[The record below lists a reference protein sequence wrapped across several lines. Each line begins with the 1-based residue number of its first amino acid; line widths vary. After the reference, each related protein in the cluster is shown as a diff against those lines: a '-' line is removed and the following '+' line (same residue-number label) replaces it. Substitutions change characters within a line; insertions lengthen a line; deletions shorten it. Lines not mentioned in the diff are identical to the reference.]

1 MIKLFEMGDNNM
13 VTLNK
18 EWISLIPEFRRLL
31 ARDKGGPG
39 DGSGKYK
46 KQAQREFTYIFL
58 MYDFRSP
65 FENYP
70 DREREQEALRASE
83 LTKGKIESD
92 GDIWAAIR
100 MYEKLME
107 KVSPTLSSWRK
118 MKTTV
123 QTLEDYLENVDM
135 TERTDTGGK
144 VHSIKEIQD
153 GIKGMPSTH
162 KSLIEMEEQ
171 VKKEMMDDS
180 GLRGGA
186 TKGGD
191 EDPDEDNLN

>member
-1 MIKLFEMGDNNM
+1 MIKLFEIGDNNM

-18 EWISLIPEFRRLL
+18 EWIGLIPEFRRLL
-31 ARDKGGPG
+31 ARDKGGPQ
-39 DGSGKYK
+39 DGSGRYK
-46 KQAQREFTYIFL
+46 KQAMREFTYIFL

-65 FENYP
+65 LENFS
-70 DREREQEALRASE
+70 DIEREKEALRMSE
-83 LTKGKIESD
+83 LTKGKVESD
-92 GDIWAAIR
+92 GDIWDAIR
-100 MYEKLME
+100 MYKKLLE
-107 KVSPTLSSWRK
+107 KVSPTLSTWRK

-123 QTLEDYLENVDM
+123 QTLEDYLENVDLND
-135 TERTDTGGK
+135 RTDTGAK

-162 KSLIEMEEQ
+162 KSLIEMEDQ
-171 VKKEMMDDS
+171 VRKEMMDDS

-191 EDPDEDNLN
+191 EDPDEDDYS